1 MTKQQALKLF
11 EEKKVRTV
19 WDDEQEKWYFS
30 IVDVVSI
37 LTESTDGRK
46 YWNKLKQR
54 LKEEGNETVT
64 NCHQLKM
71 QAVDGKMNLKIN
83 SKIIQQI
90 NDMKTISN
98 KQLTIQVSPHGAEL
112 CSIVANGKE
121 YLWQADPAFW
131 KRHSPV
137 LFPIVG
143 SVWENEYRNEGIP
156 YTLTQHGFARDM
168 EFTLISEKE
177 DEVRYRLVSNEET
190 LHKYPFSFC
199 LEIGYRIQGKKIEVM
214 WEVKNSGEKDMYF
227 QIGAHPAFY
236 WPEFDASNS
245 ERGFFGFDKENGLKY
260 ILISEKGCA
269 DPSTEYSLELTD
281 GLLPLDTHTFDKD
294 ALILENEQVRKVTL
308 YNKEK
313 QAYLSLHFNAPVVG
327 LWSPPAKNAPFV
339 CIEPWYGRCDRA
351 HYTGEYKDKDWM
363 QHLQPEEI
371 FQGGYRLSC
380 NSWGVD

>member
-121 YLWQADPAFW
+121 YLWQANPAFW

-190 LHKYPFSFC
+190 LHKYPFPFC

-214 WEVKNSGEKDMYF
+214 WEVKNTGDKEMYF

-313 QAYLSLHFNAPVVG
+313 LAYLSLHFNAPVVG

-371 FQGGYRLSC
+371 FQGGYTIEI
-380 NSWGVD
+380 DE

>member
-54 LKEEGNETVT
+54 LKEGGNETVT

-190 LHKYPFSFC
+190 LHKYPFPFC

-214 WEVKNSGEKDMYF
+214 WEVKNTGDKEMYF

-245 ERGFFGFDKENGLKY
+245 ERGFFRFDKENGLKY

-313 QAYLSLHFNAPVVG
+313 LAYLSLHFNAPVVG

-371 FQGGYRLSC
+371 FQGGYTIEI
-380 NSWGVD
+380 DE

>member
-190 LHKYPFSFC
+190 LHKYPFPFC

-214 WEVKNSGEKDMYF
+214 WEVKNTGDKEMYF

-245 ERGFFGFDKENGLKY
+245 ERGFFGFNKENGLKY

-313 QAYLSLHFNAPVVG
+313 LAYLSLHFNAPVVG

-371 FQGGYRLSC
+371 FQGGYTIEI
-380 NSWGVD
+380 DE

>member
-214 WEVKNSGEKDMYF
+214 WEVKNTGDKEMYF

-245 ERGFFGFDKENGLKY
+245 ERGFFRFDKENGLKY

-371 FQGGYRLSC
+371 FQGGYTIEI
-380 NSWGVD
+380 DE

>member
-214 WEVKNSGEKDMYF
+214 WEVKNTGDKEMYF

-294 ALILENEQVRKVTL
+294 ALILENEQVRKVSL

-371 FQGGYRLSC
+371 FQGGYTIEI
-380 NSWGVD
+380 DE

>member
-54 LKEEGNETVT
+54 LNEEGKETVT

-190 LHKYPFSFC
+190 LHKYPFPFC

-214 WEVKNSGEKDMYF
+214 WEVKNTGDKEMYF

-245 ERGFFGFDKENGLKY
+245 ERGFFRFDKENGLKY

-313 QAYLSLHFNAPVVG
+313 LAYLSLHFNAPVVG

-371 FQGGYRLSC
+371 FQGGYTIEI
-380 NSWGVD
+380 DE

>member
-190 LHKYPFSFC
+190 LHKYPFPFC

-214 WEVKNSGEKDMYF
+214 WEVKNTGDKEMYF

-245 ERGFFGFDKENGLKY
+245 ERGFFRFDKENGLKY

-351 HYTGEYKDKDWM
+351 HYTGEYKDKDWI

-371 FQGGYRLSC
+371 FQGGYTIEI
-380 NSWGVD
+380 DE

>member
-121 YLWQADPAFW
+121 YMWQADPAFW

-190 LHKYPFSFC
+190 LHKYPFPFC

-214 WEVKNSGEKDMYF
+214 WEVKNTGDKEMYF

-245 ERGFFGFDKENGLKY
+245 ERGFFRFDKENGLKY

-313 QAYLSLHFNAPVVG
+313 LAYLSLHFNAPVVG
-327 LWSPPAKNAPFV
+327 LWSPPAKNAPFG

-371 FQGGYRLSC
+371 FQGGYTIEI
-380 NSWGVD
+380 DE

>member
-214 WEVKNSGEKDMYF
+214 WEVKNTGDKEMYF

-236 WPEFDASNS
+236 WPEFDTSNS

-269 DPSTEYSLELTD
+269 DPSTEYSLELTN

-294 ALILENEQVRKVTL
+294 ALILENEQVRKVSL

-371 FQGGYRLSC
+371 FQGGYTIEI
-380 NSWGVD
+380 DE

>member
-1 MTKQQALKLF
+1 MTHKEAIKIFQ
-11 EEKKVRTV
+11 EKKVRTI
-19 WDDEQEKWYFS
+19 WDSEQEKWYFS
-30 IVDVVSI
+30 IVDVISV
-37 LTESTDGRK
+37 LTDSADGRK

-190 LHKYPFSFC
+190 LHKYPFPFC

-214 WEVKNSGEKDMYF
+214 WEVKNTGDKEMYF

-245 ERGFFGFDKENGLKY
+245 ERGFFRFDKENGLKY

-313 QAYLSLHFNAPVVG
+313 LAYLSLHFNAPVVG

-371 FQGGYRLSC
+371 FQGGYTIEI
-380 NSWGVD
+380 DE